1 MNILFLEP
9 FLGGSHKAFLEG
21 LKERSRQT
29 IIPVTM
35 TDRHW
40 RWRMNGGSVTLAS
53 KSNEVVE
60 KIDLVLASSM
70 TNLPAFIALTNPRFA
85 HIPMVM
91 YMHENQ
97 LTIPVPDGSERD
109 QTFAYINYLSALSA
123 QKLIFSSTFHYR
135 SFMSELPLFLK
146 GFADYSHEDSIGIIE
161 SKSIVMHPGLNLKE
175 HDKTPDYRV
184 DNERPVVLWN
194 QRWEFDKNPAMF
206 FRVMNRLDDS
216 GCEFDLILAGDQLH
230 EKPPEF
236 KQIWKRYG
244 KRILHYGYADN
255 FELYS
260 KLLHTGNIVVSTAT
274 YEFFC
279 LAIME
284 AVYCGC
290 HPFLPNGLTY
300 PELVPESL
308 REPLLHASVFYQNE
322 DDLFRKLR
330 SVLIGDTRPLPKSTL
345 QGINRHLDWSI
356 RVGKFDDLF
365 EEIVSE
371 YKLSRS
377 PIQRSPS
384 GFSGK

>member
-9 FLGGSHKAFLEG
+9 FMGGSHRAFLEG
-21 LKERSRQT
+21 LKESSRHN

-53 KSNEVVE
+53 KSEEVGE

-85 HIPMVM
+85 NTPFVM

-97 LTIPVPDGSERD
+97 LTMPVPDNAERD

-123 QKLIFSSTFHYR
+123 HKLIFSSAFHYNT
-135 SFMSELPLFLK
+135 FMSELPVFLK
-146 GFADYSHEDSIGIIE
+146 SFADYSHEDSIRIIE

-175 HDKTPDYRV
+175 HDITPDYRSR
-184 DNERPVVLWN
+184 NERPVIVWN

-260 KLLHTGNIVVSTAT
+260 KLLHTGDIVVSTAT

-290 HPFLPNGLTY
+290 HPFLPNDLTY
-300 PELVPESL
+300 PELIPESL
-308 REPLLHASVFYQNE
+308 HEPLLHASVFYQNE
-322 DDLFRKLR
+322 EDLFKKLR
-330 SVLIGDTRPLPKSTL
+330 RVLTGDTRPLPVSTL
-345 QGINRHLDWSI
+345 QRINKHLDWST
-356 RVGKFDDLF
+356 RVGRFDDLF
-365 EEIVSE
+365 EQIAEEKKGV
-371 YKLSRS
+371 
-377 PIQRSPS
+377 
-384 GFSGK
+384 

>member
-1 MNILFLEP
+1 M
-9 FLGGSHKAFLEG
+9 GGSHKAFLEG
-21 LKERSRQT
+21 LKENSRHT

-40 RWRMNGGSVTLAS
+40 RWRMNGGSVTLAAKS
-53 KSNEVVE
+53 KQVE
-60 KIDLVLASSM
+60 EDINLVLASSM

-85 HIPMVM
+85 NVPFVM

-97 LTIPVPDGSERD
+97 LTMPVPENTDRD
-109 QTFAYINYLSALSA
+109 QTYAYINYLSALSA
-123 QKLIFSSTFHYR
+123 QRLIFSSGFHYDT
-135 SFMSELPLFLK
+135 FMSELPVFLK
-146 GFADYSHEDSIGIIE
+146 SFVDYSHEDSIRIIE

-175 HDKTPDYRV
+175 HDSTPDYRNR
-184 DNERPVVLWN
+184 NERPVVVWN

-216 GCEFDLILAGDQLH
+216 GCDFDLILAGDQLH

-260 KLLHTGNIVVSTAT
+260 KLLHTGDIVVSTAT

-290 HPFLPNGLTY
+290 HPFLPNSLTY
-300 PELVPESL
+300 PELIPASL
-308 REPLLHASVFYQNE
+308 HEPLLHASVFYQNE
-322 DDLFRKLR
+322 DDLFKKLKR
-330 SVLIGDTRPLPKSTL
+330 VLTGDTKPLPKSTL
-345 QGINRHLDWSI
+345 QGINRHLDWST
-356 RVGKFDDLF
+356 RVDMFDTLF
-365 EEIVSE
+365 EQIVEEKQGGLSE
-371 YKLSRS
+371 R
-377 PIQRSPS
+377 
-384 GFSGK
+384 